1 MTLDFLAEYNLTQSD
16 WLWLAFCAMCVGMAK
31 TGLSGL
37 GMLIVPIMAS
47 VLGAK
52 ASTGFLLPMLIM
64 GDIFGVIYYHRHAE
78 MKYILRLAPSTIIGV
93 LTALAVGE
101 WVSEGQFQQLLS
113 IVILGSML
121 IMIFRKKSATDL
133 TESMWMTHLMGFLG
147 GFTTMIGNAAGPVMS
162 IYFLSRNLPKNSFI
176 GTSAWFFLLV
186 NVFKVPFHIGVWET
200 ISMESFSFN
209 LLLFPAIVLGVF
221 IGFSIVKRI
230 PEKAYRIFILV
241 SIGLAALKLFF

>member
-1 MTLDFLAEYNLTQSD
+1 
-16 WLWLAFCAMCVGMAK
+16 
-31 TGLSGL
+31 
-37 GMLIVPIMAS
+37 MLIVPIMAS

-52 ASTGFLLPMLIM
+52 PSTGFLLPMLIM

-78 MKYILRLAPSTIIGV
+78 MKYILRLAPSTVIGV
-93 LTALAVGE
+93 LVALLVGQ

-113 IVILGSML
+113 VVILGSMG
-121 IMIFRKKSATDL
+121 IMIFRKKSSADL
-133 TESMWMTHLMGFLG
+133 TEKFWFTNIMGFLG

-176 GTSAWFFLLV
+176 GTSAWFFFLV
-186 NVFKVPFHIGVWET
+186 NVFKVPFHIGVWKT
-200 ISMESFSFN
+200 ISWQSFSFN
-209 LLLFPAIVLGVF
+209 LLLFPAIVVGVL

>member
-1 MTLDFLAEYNLTQSD
+1 MTLDFLAEYDLNQTD

-31 TGLSGL
+31 TGLGGL

-47 VLGAK
+47 VLGAR

-78 MKYILRLAPSTIIGV
+78 IKYIVRLAPGTVIGV

-101 WVSEGQFQQLLS
+101 WVSEGQFRQLLS
-113 IVILGSML
+113 MVILGSIL
-121 IMIFRKKSATDL
+121 IMIFRKRSAPDL
-133 TESMWMTHLMGFLG
+133 TEHFWLTHVMGFLG

-162 IYFLSRNLPKNSFI
+162 IYFLSGDLPKNSFI
-176 GTSAWFFLLV
+176 GTSAWFFLWV
-186 NVFKVPFHIGVWET
+186 NVFKVPFHIGVWKT
-200 ISMESFSFN
+200 ITVDSFSFN
-209 LLLFPAIVLGVF
+209 LLLFPAIVLGVLL
-221 IGFSIVKRI
+221 GFSMVKRI

-241 SIGLAALKLFF
+241 SIGVAALKLFF

>member
-1 MTLDFLAEYNLTQSD
+1 MTLDFLAEYHLSQTD

-31 TGLSGL
+31 TGLGGL
-37 GMLIVPIMAS
+37 GMLIVPIMAA

-78 MKYILRLAPSTIIGV
+78 MKYILRLAPGTVIGV
-93 LTALAVGE
+93 LTALVVGE
-101 WVSEGQFQQLLS
+101 WVSEDQFQQLLS
-113 IVILGSML
+113 VVILGSML
-121 IMIFRKKSATDL
+121 IMIFRKKSTTDL
-133 TESMWMTHLMGFLG
+133 TESFWLTNVMGFLG

-162 IYFLSRNLPKNSFI
+162 IFFLSRNLPKNSFI

-186 NVFKVPFHIGVWET
+186 NVFKVPFHIGVWKT
-200 ISMESFSFN
+200 ITMDSFSFN
-209 LLLFPAIVLGVF
+209 LLLFPAIVLGVV

-230 PEKAYRIFILV
+230 PEKTYRIFILV

>member
-1 MTLDFLAEYNLTQSD
+1 MSLDFLTAYDLSQSD

-52 ASTGFLLPMLIM
+52 PSTGFLLPMLIM

-78 MKYILRLAPSTIIGV
+78 MKYILRLGPSTVIGV
-93 LTALAVGE
+93 LIALLVGQ
-101 WVSEGQFQQLLS
+101 WVSAGQFQQLLS
-113 IVILGSML
+113 VVILGSIF
-121 IMIFRKKSATDL
+121 IMIFRKKSSADL
-133 TESMWMTHLMGFLG
+133 TENFWFTNIMGFLG

-186 NVFKVPFHIGVWET
+186 NVFKVPFHIGVWKT
-200 ISMESFSFN
+200 ISWQSFSFN
-209 LLLFPAIVLGVF
+209 LLLFPAIVVGVLF
-221 IGFSIVKRI
+221 GFSIVKRI